1 METRQRIEECSL
13 PKARPIH
20 DSTRIASAV
29 SALFLGNDT
38 VKTTAKVEVSTWE
51 IGLSVKFVPERLDS
65 AVRRVVERIIV
76 TEGFDYKVKT
86 RVSGGGVERGLIE
99 LLERDAVSTRGG
111 ASEQWDQAH
120 ENAKKE
126 QRDE

>member
-1 METRQRIEECSL
+1 M
-13 PKARPIH
+13 
-20 DSTRIASAV
+20 
-29 SALFLGNDT
+29 
-38 VKTTAKVEVSTWE
+38 
-51 IGLSVKFVPERLDS
+51 
-65 AVRRVVERIIV
+65 V
-76 TEGFDYKVKT
+76 TEDFDYKVET
-86 RVSGGGVERGLIE
+86 RISGGGVERGLIE

>member
-1 METRQRIEECSL
+1 MCSRI
-13 PKARPIH
+13 
-20 DSTRIASAV
+20 T
-29 SALFLGNDT
+29 GT
-38 VKTTAKVEVSTWE
+38 
-51 IGLSVKFVPERLDS
+51 LDF
-65 AVRRVVERIIV
+65 AVRLVVERIIV
-76 TEGFDYKVKT
+76 TEGFDYNVKT

>member
-1 METRQRIEECSL
+1 VRFLRIWALSTPGNVGL
-13 PKARPIH
+13 P
-20 DSTRIASAV
+20 
-29 SALFLGNDT
+29 
-38 VKTTAKVEVSTWE
+38 
-51 IGLSVKFVPERLDS
+51 VKFVLERLDS

-76 TEGFDYKVKT
+76 TEGFDYKVRT
-86 RVSGGGVERGLIE
+86 RVSVGGVERGLIE

-111 ASEQWDQAH
+111 ASEQWDQDH

>member
-1 METRQRIEECSL
+1 L
-13 PKARPIH
+13 WHAPKPYSR
-20 DSTRIASAV
+20 RG
-29 SALFLGNDT
+29 ALLYC
-38 VKTTAKVEVSTWE
+38 VAKP
-51 IGLSVKFVPERLDS
+51 VKFILERLDS

-76 TEGFDYKVKT
+76 TEGFDYKVKI
-86 RVSGGGVERGLIE
+86 RVSGGC
-99 LLERDAVSTRGG
+99 

>member
-1 METRQRIEECSL
+1 VLR
-13 PKARPIH
+13 RPIET
-20 DSTRIASAV
+20 TRV
-29 SALFLGNDT
+29 TG
-38 VKTTAKVEVSTWE
+38 
-51 IGLSVKFVPERLDS
+51 KFVLERLDS

-76 TEGFDYKVKT
+76 TEDFDYKVET